1 MPSLSSK
8 LPAEQKL
15 KLILDSLEEKKAI
28 APEVMDLTGR
38 TLVAD
43 YFVVTHGTS
52 DVHIRALSDAV
63 VEAMEEK
70 GGQRARQEGD
80 YHANWVLLDYGDVV
94 VHIFTAEA
102 RAMYDLDSLWRT
114 MEERR
119 GDASQD

>member
-8 LPAEQKL
+8 LSAEQKL

-70 GGQRARQEGD
+70 GGPAGPAGRGLSRQLG
-80 YHANWVLLDYGDVV
+80 AAGL
-94 VHIFTAEA
+94 
-102 RAMYDLDSLWRT
+102 R
-114 MEERR
+114 
-119 GDASQD
+119 

>member
-63 VEAMEEK
+63 IEAMEEK
-70 GGQRARQEGD
+70 GGQRARLEGD
-80 YHANWVLLDYGDVV
+80 HRANWVLLDYGDVV

-102 RAMYDLDSLWRT
+102 RAMYDLDSLWRS
-114 MEERR
+114 MEARR
-119 GDASQD
+119 KDTGQA